1 MNKEGG
7 FTLIEL
13 IVVIAILGII
23 GAVLVPRFNDM
34 AIRARLRADVDS
46 VKVLQKQI
54 EIYYTERKE
63 MPGNTPASIM
73 STLVKEDYIN
83 TRYLMG
89 SSIKLETYGTTIV
102 FDTASSQ
109 LKLKV
114 TQPQY
119 DLFNHEEDKK
129 VWISK

>member
-1 MNKEGG
+1 MNKQGG

-46 VKVLQKQI
+46 VKILQKQI

-89 SSIKLETYGTTIV
+89 SSLKLETYGATIV
-102 FDTASSQ
+102 FDTVSSQ
-109 LKLKV
+109 LKLNV
-114 TQPQY
+114 TQQQY

-129 VWISK
+129 VWMSK